1 MEALKTKIT
10 QLQITAKR
18 ADGVLAKA
26 DDESIA
32 RHQATLQTVI
42 NEVDNL
48 HLTIEAEKIA
58 AKEDTTEWNAEIN
71 NEIDQQTSASERR
84 KQWLEKNKKEQES
97 IEREEKL
104 QFEVKLLET
113 KLKLQAEH
121 EVASMKSNERLE
133 DRNHEWN
140 PS

>member
-1 MEALKTKIT
+1 M
-10 QLQITAKR
+10 
-18 ADGVLAKA
+18 D
-26 DDESIA
+26 
-32 RHQATLQTVI
+32 
-42 NEVDNL
+42 
-48 HLTIEAEKIA
+48 
-58 AKEDTTEWNAEIN
+58 AEIN

-104 QFEVKLLET
+104 QFEVKLLGT

>member
-104 QFEVKLLET
+104 QFEVKLLGT

>member
-1 MEALKTKIT
+1 MECRNKQRDRSADERV
-10 QLQITAKR
+10 R
-18 ADGVLAKA
+18 A
-26 DDESIA
+26 
-32 RHQATLQTVI
+32 T
-42 NEVDNL
+42 
-48 HLTIEAEKIA
+48 
-58 AKEDTTEWNAEIN
+58 
-71 NEIDQQTSASERR
+71 

-104 QFEVKLLET
+104 QFEVKLLGT